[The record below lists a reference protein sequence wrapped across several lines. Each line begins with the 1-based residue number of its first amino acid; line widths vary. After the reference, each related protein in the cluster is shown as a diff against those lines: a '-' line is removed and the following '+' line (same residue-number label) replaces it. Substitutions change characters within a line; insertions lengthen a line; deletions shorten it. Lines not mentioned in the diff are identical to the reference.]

1 MKIFFLQI
9 LTSCF
14 VISFSF
20 GQVIRSPLSNHYT
33 GAVTYSKSFADAFS
47 FSGNQAALGYLKNG
61 SAAIYGEKRF
71 GLRALSN
78 YHGVIEMPLK
88 KAGLGLNMYYSGGE
102 EFNEAQAGLAYGM
115 LLSGNVSIG
124 TQINFNQIRVRGYG
138 SASTINF
145 ELGALFTLSNKVR
158 MGLHV
163 YNPVGGKF
171 GKNKTEKLASIYKA
185 GVGYEASEQFFVSAE
200 IAKEENLPVNVN
212 VAMQYNFNKHFLA
225 RGGVSSAIANYFLG
239 VGILRNAMRLDFI
252 SSYHQQLGFSPSL
265 MMLYNFSE
273 IATK

>member
-14 VISFSF
+14 VVSLSF
-20 GQVIRSPLSNHYT
+20 GQIIRSPLSNHYT
-33 GAVTYSKSFADAFS
+33 GAVTYSNNFADAFS
-47 FSGNQAALGYLKNG
+47 FSGNQAALGNLKDAEAG
-61 SAAIYGEKRF
+61 LYGEKRF
-71 GLRALSN
+71 GLKALSN
-78 YHGVIEMPLK
+78 YHGVIGIPLRN
-88 KAGLGLNMYYSGGE
+88 AGVGLNMYHSGGND
-102 EFNEAQAGLAYGM
+102 FNETQAGLGYGM
-115 LLSGNVSIG
+115 PLSGNITIG
-124 TQINFNQIRVRGYG
+124 AQLNFNQIRISGYG
-138 SASTINF
+138 SASTVNF
-145 ELGALFTLSNKVR
+145 ELGALFALSNKVR

-171 GKNKTEKLASIYKA
+171 GKNKAEKFASIYKA

-212 VAMQYNFNKHFLA
+212 AAMQYNFNKHFLA

-239 VGILRNAMRLDFI
+239 VGILWNAMRLDFI

-265 MMLYNFSE
+265 MMVFNFSE
-273 IATK
+273 TATK